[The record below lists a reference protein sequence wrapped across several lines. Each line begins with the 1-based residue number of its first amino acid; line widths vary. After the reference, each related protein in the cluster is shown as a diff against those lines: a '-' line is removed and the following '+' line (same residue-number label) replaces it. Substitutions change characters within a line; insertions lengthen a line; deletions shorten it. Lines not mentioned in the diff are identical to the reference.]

1 MRFFSDHCVAE
12 SVCKFLESRGHEVMR
27 LREYLPTDSPDPLVA
42 KVAQESD
49 AVLVSHDGDF
59 KAIAP
64 RVPKGAKQRFR
75 RLSRI
80 HMNVESNQALNRIT
94 AAIEFVEF
102 EWDGAQQR
110 DDKRLHI
117 VVGKAVLKT
126 SR

>member
-1 MRFFSDHCVAE
+1 
-12 SVCKFLESRGHEVMR
+12 
-27 LREYLPTDSPDPLVA
+27 
-42 KVAQESD
+42 
-49 AVLVSHDGDF
+49 
-59 KAIAP
+59 
-64 RVPKGAKQRFR
+64 
-75 RLSRI
+75 
-80 HMNVESNQALNRIT
+80 MNVESNQALNRIT